1 MSRMIRV
8 LIFTLV
14 LSMFLFSL
22 AYAEKTDKASKMLE
36 SIRVYPADTKNPR
49 SVLESFLF
57 LTQSYFDLIKD
68 NGFTDE
74 NIEELNSIK
83 SQVMKL
89 FDMRSVPPRFQE
101 AASMEAAVYLREAL
115 ERVPLPPLD
124 NVPGEDEMAE
134 IIEHGTAPF
143 YRIPATL
150 IEIERISEGPYKGHY
165 QFTKDTL
172 ENAELIYDQS
182 EEYPP
187 QRINMEGFYEAYFL
201 TPGPMIPY
209 KWIRSLP
216 NWMMEEFVEQTVW
229 QWILFIISFIV
240 FVVFIILLS
249 LMIKYITR
257 NMNPLQRNMLV
268 ILRPIAVIFFTVGLI
283 SFLEKQVF
291 LTGAVLQMVAFVGHL
306 VVLYCSIVIT
316 LVTSKIVA
324 ELILIS
330 DRFKRTD
337 INQHLIRI
345 GVRLLGVGVVIII
358 LFQGLQRLGFSLA
371 TVLAGASVTGL
382 AVALAAQDTLRNIF
396 GSIMILLDKPFVV
409 GQRVVVKGHDGKIEE
424 IGMRSTRMR
433 TMSGHLVSIPNDDLA
448 KMDIENIGSRDYIRR
463 KFNVTITYDT
473 PPDKITRAVEIIK
486 EILSVPESVLKKTE
500 SEKNEEETKPHPNT
514 AINKQLFLPRV
525 FFNDFNADSLNIV
538 VYYWYCPP
546 DRWEYLAH
554 AEMINMQLIKRFAD
568 EGIEF
573 AFPTQTLYLAGDEKR
588 PLTVGQR

>member
-291 LTGAVLQMVAFVGHL
+291 LTGAVLQMVAFVGH
-306 VVLYCSIVIT
+306 
-316 LVTSKIVA
+316 
-324 ELILIS
+324 
-330 DRFKRTD
+330 
-337 INQHLIRI
+337 
-345 GVRLLGVGVVIII
+345 
-358 LFQGLQRLGFSLA
+358 
-371 TVLAGASVTGL
+371 
-382 AVALAAQDTLRNIF
+382 
-396 GSIMILLDKPFVV
+396 
-409 GQRVVVKGHDGKIEE
+409 
-424 IGMRSTRMR
+424 
-433 TMSGHLVSIPNDDLA
+433 
-448 KMDIENIGSRDYIRR
+448 RR
-463 KFNVTITYDT
+463 R
-473 PPDKITRAVEIIK
+473 RAC
-486 EILSVPESVLKKTE
+486 LC
-500 SEKNEEETKPHPNT
+500 
-514 AINKQLFLPRV
+514 Q
-525 FFNDFNADSLNIV
+525 
-538 VYYWYCPP
+538 
-546 DRWEYLAH
+546 
-554 AEMINMQLIKRFAD
+554 
-568 EGIEF
+568 
-573 AFPTQTLYLAGDEKR
+573 
-588 PLTVGQR
+588 